1 MIIIKGPDT
10 LFKTS
15 KPDRVDSDQLRKD
28 SRQQAKY
35 RKTGRSGQWAVGSS
49 PKMGREEYRKQYAV
63 GKDQQS
69 DKKDGGD

>member
-49 PKMGREEYRKQYAV
+49 PKMGR
-63 GKDQQS
+63 
-69 DKKDGGD
+69 